1 MAMVMC
7 MNQQINPT
15 LLLDQQVIKAK
26 IPLFNKALFK
36 NGIEESSFIGREVMK
51 VSFENDLYGRCYE
64 GNAYAFCE
72 NNVTFLFI
80 ELWLKGN
87 SSEFLSM
94 WNTLEIKT
102 CDHIEKEYTNIR
114 EEASQYL
121 SSIKDLVKG
130 DKVDDNLYAQDII
143 LADNENRLIYSYKIS
158 NVRRS
163 DFKEEELSKMREVG
177 MNPLLKT

>member
-102 CDHIEKEYTNIR
+102 CDHIEKNIQTLEKR
-114 EEASQYL
+114 
-121 SSIKDLVKG
+121 LVNTL
-130 DKVDDNLYAQDII
+130 V
-143 LADNENRLIYSYKIS
+143 RLRI
-158 NVRRS
+158 
-163 DFKEEELSKMREVG
+163 LSKVIKLMITSMR
-177 MNPLLKT
+177 KTLF

>member
-80 ELWLKGN
+80 EL
-87 SSEFLSM
+87 
-94 WNTLEIKT
+94 
-102 CDHIEKEYTNIR
+102 CIEKEYTNIR

-177 MNPLLKT
+177 KNPLLKT

>member
-143 LADNENRLIYSYKIS
+143 LADNENRLIYSY
-158 NVRRS
+158 RFR
-163 DFKEEELSKMREVG
+163 M
-177 MNPLLKT
+177 

>member
-94 WNTLEIKT
+94 WNTLEK
-102 CDHIEKEYTNIR
+102 R
-114 EEASQYL
+114 
-121 SSIKDLVKG
+121 LVNTL
-130 DKVDDNLYAQDII
+130 V
-143 LADNENRLIYSYKIS
+143 RLRI
-158 NVRRS
+158 
-163 DFKEEELSKMREVG
+163 LSKVIKLMITSMR
-177 MNPLLKT
+177 KTLF

>member
-1 MAMVMC
+1 MSVC
-7 MNQQINPT
+7 
-15 LLLDQQVIKAK
+15 LLD
-26 IPLFNKALFK
+26 
-36 NGIEESSFIGREVMK
+36 
-51 VSFENDLYGRCYE
+51 
-64 GNAYAFCE
+64 
-72 NNVTFLFI
+72 
-80 ELWLKGN
+80 
-87 SSEFLSM
+87 
-94 WNTLEIKT
+94 IKT

-177 MNPLLKT
+177 KNPLLKT

>member
-94 WNTLEIKT
+94 WNIQTLEK
-102 CDHIEKEYTNIR
+102 R
-114 EEASQYL
+114 
-121 SSIKDLVKG
+121 LVNTL
-130 DKVDDNLYAQDII
+130 V
-143 LADNENRLIYSYKIS
+143 RLRI
-158 NVRRS
+158 
-163 DFKEEELSKMREVG
+163 LSKVIKLMITSMR
-177 MNPLLKT
+177 KTLF

>member
-64 GNAYAFCE
+64 GNAYSFCE
-72 NNVTFLFI
+72 INVSLLFI

-87 SSEFLSM
+87 STEFL
-94 WNTLEIKT
+94 
-102 CDHIEKEYTNIR
+102 
-114 EEASQYL
+114 
-121 SSIKDLVKG
+121 
-130 DKVDDNLYAQDII
+130 
-143 LADNENRLIYSYKIS
+143 
-158 NVRRS
+158 
-163 DFKEEELSKMREVG
+163 
-177 MNPLLKT
+177 

>member
-1 MAMVMC
+1 MVMC

-72 NNVTFLFI
+72 KAKKYELLLVPGDDFGAPGFVRIAYCVTTAQI
-80 ELWLKGN
+80 EQALPAFEKLA
-87 SSEFLSM
+87 
-94 WNTLEIKT
+94 
-102 CDHIEKEYTNIR
+102 KEYF
-114 EEASQYL
+114 A
-121 SSIKDLVKG
+121 
-130 DKVDDNLYAQDII
+130 
-143 LADNENRLIYSYKIS
+143 
-158 NVRRS
+158 
-163 DFKEEELSKMREVG
+163 
-177 MNPLLKT
+177 

>member
-64 GNAYAFCE
+64 GNAYD
-72 NNVTFLFI
+72 FLKIMLRF
-80 ELWLKGN
+80 
-87 SSEFLSM
+87 
-94 WNTLEIKT
+94 
-102 CDHIEKEYTNIR
+102 
-114 EEASQYL
+114 YL
-121 SSIKDLVKG
+121 LNYG
-130 DKVDDNLYAQDII
+130 
-143 LADNENRLIYSYKIS
+143 
-158 NVRRS
+158 
-163 DFKEEELSKMREVG
+163 
-177 MNPLLKT
+177 